1 MAKPTTYA
9 TPICIV
15 LSILVIVGIVTGIW
29 KHSPLVIIILLLPAV
44 VYEAYRTEGEST
56 RWASWVM
63 LAIILAELVVI
74 IFKINYDLVKLFDSN
89 TLYVGYT
96 YLPLGNL
103 KVIFPIIMIILSF
116 TLFFRTIG
124 KYTKWLA
131 VLIFISSI
139 AIVYAIDPGMLK
151 SLLHIGASQNL
162 RMY

>member
-15 LSILVIVGIVTGIW
+15 LSILVIIGIITGIW
-29 KHSPLVIIILLLPAV
+29 KHSPLLITLLLLPAV
-44 VYEAYRTEGEST
+44 GYEAYRTEGETT

-63 LAIILAELVVI
+63 LAIIIAELIVI
-74 IFKINYDLVKLFDSN
+74 IFHINYDLVRLFDSES
-89 TLYVGYT
+89 LYVGYT

-103 KVIFPIIMIILSF
+103 KVVFPIVMIILSL

-151 SLLHIGASQNL
+151 SLLHIGTGGY
-162 RMY
+162 MY